1 MKPQHFDILGSLAF
15 VYITGFAFYALI
27 NGGDVP
33 FWSLIL
39 LAAVGLGGLIVD
51 ATIVFY
57 YFIKKK

>member
-15 VYITGFAFYALI
+15 LYITGFAVYALV

-33 FWSLIL
+33 LWSLVFL
-39 LAAVGLGGLIVD
+39 VLVGLGGLIVD
-51 ATIVFY
+51 LSIVFF